1 MSKGMNMDREQFC
14 TECGDPTGRAGNFH
28 ESVFVGLPGEDDL
41 RGPLCDD
48 CLENLRETKGAEVIY
63 R

>member
-1 MSKGMNMDREQFC
+1 MNMDREQFC

-28 ESVFVGLPGEDDL
+28 ESVFVKLPGEDEP

-48 CLENLRETKGAEVIY
+48 CLGELRCREGAEVSY
-63 R
+63 K